1 MAALAVRAFPSGE
14 RFKLERI
21 AEGFNLVNRLHVADV
36 NPLYTE
42 AGTVTAAFDPRQFQF
57 GLKLGW

>member
-1 MAALAVRAFPSGE
+1 MALPARAFLLGE
-14 RFKLERI
+14 RFRLEGI
-21 AEGFNLVNRLHVADV
+21 AEVFNLVNRFNVADV

-42 AGTVTAAFDPRQFQF
+42 AGTVTAAFAPRQFQF